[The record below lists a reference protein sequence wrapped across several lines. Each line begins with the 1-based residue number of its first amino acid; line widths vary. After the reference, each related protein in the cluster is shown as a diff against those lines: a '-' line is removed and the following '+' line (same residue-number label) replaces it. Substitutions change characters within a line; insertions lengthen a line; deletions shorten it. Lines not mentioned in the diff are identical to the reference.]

1 MAFILAIQA
10 YHAFTYAKK
19 DYLLNFSAGFL
30 LLALSYIVLVPLA
43 LGISLPAYLEDADDI
58 VNYPL
63 FAVMQTIG
71 YALIALAYSQRVR
84 GKQIL
89 VGLTGLL
96 IVPIILVLSPGA
108 YMPESVDILLYLLN
122 TSLLGFVLYHMLK
135 VMPPTDLVFAGFLL
149 LAIHEYTALIGSI
162 NESIYSYPDEGSF
175 FVAELLRLSA
185 LCTLFVSFLVVRR
198 QFVPSQIKS
207 SAESA

>member
-1 MAFILAIQA
+1 
-10 YHAFTYAKK
+10 
-19 DYLLNFSAGFL
+19 
-30 LLALSYIVLVPLA
+30 
-43 LGISLPAYLEDADDI
+43 
-58 VNYPL
+58 
-63 FAVMQTIG
+63 
-71 YALIALAYSQRVR
+71 
-84 GKQIL
+84 
-89 VGLTGLL
+89 